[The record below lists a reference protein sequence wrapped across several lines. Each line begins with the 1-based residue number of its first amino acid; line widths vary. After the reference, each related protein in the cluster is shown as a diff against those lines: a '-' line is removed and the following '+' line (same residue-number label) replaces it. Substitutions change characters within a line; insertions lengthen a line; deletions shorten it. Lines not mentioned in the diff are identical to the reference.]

1 MLRDSQILALPNGG
15 TVGFA
20 EYGMPD
26 GVPVLALHGA
36 PASRLMFSVADAAAR
51 VHGLRVV
58 APDRP
63 GYGLTPT
70 DDNPALASRTDLLHA
85 FVDTL
90 GFDRFAIL
98 GVSGGSPYAVALAAR
113 LQHRIAALALV
124 SPMGPV
130 ADYAASPDAALDPVS
145 FLHDRFFMHMPYRT
159 WLTHPLGDLSAWMY
173 RHGPEVFMS
182 LMPKLARMSDA
193 EILSRP
199 GVAQVMRTMTLEAF
213 RQGGGGGTADLE
225 IFGRPWNVQFGDV
238 TAPTIVWQGTD
249 DHIVPPQAARWLAR
263 QLPNATLHNFEDAGH
278 FWVFD
283 HVEDIVAQL
292 AVLMSQNEMA
302 PARVS

>member
-20 EYGMPD
+20 EYGAPD

-63 GYGLTPT
+63 GYGLTPP
-70 DDNPALASRTDLLHA
+70 DDDPALASRTDLLHA
-85 FVDTL
+85 FVETL

-263 QLPNATLHNFEDAGH
+263 QLPNATLHNLENAGH

-302 PARVS
+302 SARVS